1 VILGIGGGFIDLLI
15 WLRESGHLKEHAAV
29 MEIGAQ
35 QLANSFLSASGRAA
49 QLGHIFGID

>member
-1 VILGIGGGFIDLLI
+1 MGIGGGFIDLLI